1 MRRRSS
7 APPGPLPKA
16 FVLQKPTGQLTAR
29 VQAVGPEHFGIACFD
44 CAKAR
49 SRWFLADFYGRV
61 LLEPATVAHTAGDLH
76 AALDRLRQAQQ
87 QHDLR
92 DLVVALERTGE
103 YHRPPQR
110 AFRQAGF
117 DTRLVHPFTTKQ
129 YRQPADPGHKTD
141 DTDLAAIFRATTH
154 GFGLC
159 EPDWPAVYVSLR
171 LFRRHRRDLVDKT
184 SILRC
189 QIREALHAILPGYAE
204 CFGHLWESAVALEL
218 ARHFPSAAA
227 LRQAGLTG
235 LQGLLDTKQLRYR
248 KDALHTVLAWAD
260 QAPPAHPHHTDW
272 QRLLVSLDDDR
283 RAKTLEIQ
291 ALERTLAQLVVQTP
305 YVLLLA
311 LPGVNVVT
319 IADSA
324 GELGP
329 ITLYANA
336 NAITGRAGLMPSRY
350 QSDQVDHPH
359 GPLRRR
365 GHRRLRAVLLQTAD
379 NLVQHNHY
387 FRAQA
392 AQWQRAGKD
401 ARWLRVKVAKHF
413 SRLAYAIVAGG
424 QLFPHACRQ
433 PHHYVL
439 GKLLEFHADHA
450 TPLTEQRP
458 DLEHA
463 IAQLS
468 PATRAAEAV
477 PLQARLEELARRKRG
492 PQPLAELIPLVLARL
507 GVRVVQSE
515 AHEGA
520 EP

>member
-1 MRRRSS
+1 MRRSS
-7 APPGPLPKA
+7 AARPGHFPKA
-16 FVLQKPTGQLTAR
+16 FVLQKPSGQLTAR

-61 LLEPATVAHTAGDLH
+61 LLEPATVAHTKGDLQ

-110 AFRQAGF
+110 AFRQAGY

-129 YRQPADPGHKTD
+129 YRQPANPGDKTD
-141 DTDLAAIFRATTH
+141 DTDLAALFRATTH

-159 EPDWPAVYVSLR
+159 EPDWPALYVSLQ

-184 SILRC
+184 SSLRC
-189 QIREALHAILPGYAE
+189 QIREVLHAALPGYAE

-218 ARHFPSAAA
+218 ARHFPSADA

-235 LQGLLDTKQLRYR
+235 LQHCMDKTHLRYR
-248 KDALHTVLAWAD
+248 KEALHTVLAWAA
-260 QAPPAHPHHTDW
+260 QAPPAHAHHTDW
-272 QRLLVSLDDDR
+272 QRILVSLDDDR
-283 RAKTLEIQ
+283 HAKTLQIQ

-311 LPGVNVVT
+311 IPGVNVVT
-319 IADSA
+319 IADLA

-329 ITLYANA
+329 IGLYANA
-336 NAITGRAGLMPSRY
+336 NAITGRAGLMPSRH
-350 QSDQVDHPH
+350 QSDLVDCPN

-365 GHRRLRAVLLQTAD
+365 GHRRLRAILMQTAD
-379 NLVQHNHY
+379 NLVQHNHV

-392 AQWQRAGKD
+392 EQWRRAGKD

-413 SRLAYAIVAGG
+413 SRLAYAVVAGG
-424 QLFPHACRQ
+424 QLFPHPCRQ
-433 PHHYVL
+433 PQHYVL
-439 GKLLEFHADHA
+439 GKLLEFHADHD
-450 TPLTEQRP
+450 TPLAEQRQ
-458 DLEHA
+458 DLENA
-463 IAQLS
+463 ITHFSAT
-468 PATRAAEAV
+468 TRAEEAQ
-477 PLQARLEELARRKRG
+477 PLHERLEELAQRKRG

-507 GVRVVQSE
+507 GVSLVQSE
-515 AHEGA
+515 PESAA
-520 EP
+520 P

>member
-1 MRRRSS
+1 MSRS
-7 APPGPLPKA
+7 PPARKGRPARA

-29 VQAVGPEHFGIACFD
+29 VQAIGPEHFGIACFD

-61 LLEPATVAHTAGDLH
+61 LLAPATVAHTQGDLQI
-76 AALDRLRQAQQ
+76 AVDRRRQAQR

-103 YHRPPQR
+103 YHRPPR
-110 AFRQAGF
+110 RVFRQAGY

-129 YRQPADPGHKTD
+129 YRQPAHPGNKTD
-141 DTDLAAIFRATTH
+141 DTDLAALFRATSH

-159 EPDWPAVYVSLR
+159 EPAWPTLYVSLQ
-171 LFRRHRRDLVDKT
+171 LCRRHRRDLVDKT

-189 QIREALHAILPGYAE
+189 QIREVLHAALPDYAE

-227 LRQAGLTG
+227 LRQAGLAG
-235 LQGLLDTKQLRYR
+235 LRHLLDSQQLRYR
-248 KDALHTVLAWAD
+248 HEALHTVLAWAT
-260 QAPPAHPHHTDW
+260 QAPPGHPQATDW
-272 QRLLVSLDDDR
+272 QRCLVSLDDDR
-283 RAKTLEIQ
+283 RDKTRHIR

-319 IADSA
+319 IADRA

-329 ITLYANA
+329 LPLYANA
-336 NAITGRAGLMPSRY
+336 NALTGRAGLMPSRY
-350 QSDQVDHPH
+350 QSDQVDCAN

-379 NLVQHNHY
+379 NLVRHNHY

-392 AQWQRAGKD
+392 EQWCHAGKD
-401 ARWLRVKVAKHF
+401 PRWVRVKVAKHF
-413 SRLAYAIVAGG
+413 SRLAYAVVAGG
-424 QLFPHACRQ
+424 QWFPHPCRQ
-433 PHHYVL
+433 PRHYVL
-439 GKLLEFHADHA
+439 GKLLECHADHDTPLAEQRQDRENALAPFSATTRAEEA
-450 TPLTEQRP
+450 TPLQE
-458 DLEHA
+458 
-463 IAQLS
+463 
-468 PATRAAEAV
+468 
-477 PLQARLEELARRKRG
+477 RLEELAQRKRG
-492 PQPLAELIPLVLARL
+492 PQPLAELIPSVLARL
-507 GVRVVQSE
+507 GVRLVESE
-515 AHEGA
+515 TESAG
-520 EP
+520 P